1 MSKLPFHALIVA
13 GLFATA
19 AHAETLAVDGGIA
32 LKPSSVE
39 RPARG
44 LSMSTVESRFGAPA
58 SKHAA
63 VGAPPISRWDYNGFS
78 VFFERELVIHAVATG
93 S

>member
-1 MSKLPFHALIVA
+1 MSKLPLHALIVA
-13 GLFATA
+13 ALFATA

-32 LKPSSVE
+32 LKPSAVE

-44 LSMSTVESRFGAPA
+44 MSMSTVENRFGAPA
-58 SKHAA
+58 SRHAA

-93 S
+93 G